1 MSRFILALTILSTVA
16 CDASAAEQCPAG
28 PGLSL
33 SSPADASASP
43 IALREQGPPMGLVL
57 TEVGGDAVTRDGFV
71 KLIMSCAEQEDPPL
85 TCTLSWYQPD
95 VSKDERVLGL
105 GCSTLATAKLLD
117 CYEQVWLSQGATP
130 L

>member
-1 MSRFILALTILSTVA
+1 MSRFILALTILSIA
-16 CDASAAEQCPAG
+16 CDAEPTEQCPAG

-33 SSPADASASP
+33 SAPAGSAPS
-43 IALREQGPPMGLVL
+43 IAFREQGPPEGLVV
-57 TEVGGDAVTRDGFV
+57 TELGGDAITRDGFV
-71 KLIMSCAEQEDPPL
+71 KLIMACAEQEDPPL

-95 VSKDERVLGL
+95 VSNDERVMGL

-117 CYEQVWLSQGATP
+117 CYEQVWLSQGAKP